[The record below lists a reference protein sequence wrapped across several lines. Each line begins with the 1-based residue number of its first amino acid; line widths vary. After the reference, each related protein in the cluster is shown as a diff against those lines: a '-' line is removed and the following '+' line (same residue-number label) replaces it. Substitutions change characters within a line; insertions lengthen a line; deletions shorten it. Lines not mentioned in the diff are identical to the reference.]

1 MEFTFNQAL
10 LPLRYVPQA
19 WHEAASAMQALGHVE
34 KARDYWTRGGATLP
48 DCDALHLALARF
60 EEAQA
65 RPAEARQVLEAL
77 VARRPAPLTFILLM
91 RFSFRAEGLKVR
103 VRVS

>member
-91 RFSFRAEGLKVR
+91 RFSFRAEGLKEPYP
-103 VRVS
+103 